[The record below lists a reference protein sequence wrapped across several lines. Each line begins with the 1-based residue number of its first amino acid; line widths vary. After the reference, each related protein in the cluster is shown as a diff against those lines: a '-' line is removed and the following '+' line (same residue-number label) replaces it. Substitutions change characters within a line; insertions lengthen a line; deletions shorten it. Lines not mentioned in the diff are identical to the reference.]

1 MMKRVKIILIALC
14 ALLTSCGSFGEGML
28 AALAGY
34 NPYSYGYGNA
44 YSSGYPSGYSSGYS
58 GSSYPSSYSSSS
70 YSSSYSSS
78 SSSSSYSSSS
88 SKSSSCPSL
97 KASNGKW
104 YCANTG
110 KCGMCGGDGMM
121 DGSFGQGANS
131 LKCTLCGGSG
141 KCKYCR

>member
-88 SKSSSCPSL
+88 SSKSSSSSSSRDSSFARRIIPCIIINITIQR
-97 KASNGKW
+97 KMFYGKGW
-104 YCANTG
+104 IKKN
-110 KCGMCGGDGMM
+110 KM
-121 DGSFGQGANS
+121 
-131 LKCTLCGGSG
+131 
-141 KCKYCR
+141 